1 MILIIKKLRK
11 WSVRFLRKRN
21 KLCTRHRFL
30 FTPLYQFIGVLFG
43 ALFFVACNPVD
54 TVEEA
59 GKTTQQKSSEPLSGE
74 VVTLPGFEVELLY
87 EVPLDTQGTWVRL
100 AMDDQGR
107 MVASD
112 QYDKGMYWID
122 IIENEES
129 GTRVEV
135 QKMNHSITGA
145 QGLTWFKGS
154 LYANVRGEGMY
165 RMTDTEGDGIL
176 NEITFLEGPQS
187 PTEHGNHALVP
198 MSDGSGMY
206 VVNGNH
212 TPPPVKYKSQ
222 VSNWVEDILLP
233 RQWDA
238 QGHAAGMMAP
248 GGYVATVDEN
258 AENWNVLSVGYRN
271 QYDLAIHPNGEL
283 FTFDSDMEW
292 DLGMPWYRPTR
303 VLHVVSGSDYG
314 WRSGSGKWKAFYEDT
329 HPSVLDVGPSSPT
342 GVLFGTG
349 AHFPEKYQ
357 KALFGLDWTYGI
369 IYAFHLEPRGAT
381 YTATAEQ
388 FLSGQ
393 PLAVVDALIGKD
405 GAMYFITG
413 GWSNETK
420 LYRVTYTGAES
431 TGTVEYEENPD
442 AKAARVLRHQLESF
456 HGKVD
461 PEAIPTAWPHLASE
475 DRFIRNAARVTIEFQ
490 PASQWID
497 RARAELRPQAVIASA
512 VALARTND
520 STYKEDAYGLLM
532 GLDFSTLQPMGKLG
546 YLRALALTFMRLGSP
561 DEKQRWYLANRLIRA
576 LPDKDERVNVE
587 LVRLLVHLEDGRVI
601 EPALDLILYSTN
613 PEPPD
618 WGDIIKRNNGYGGTI
633 QQMLDRPPPINKL
646 EYLFMLRNLKAG
658 WSISQY
664 KTYFTEINQA
674 ADAMGGQSYWGFLG
688 RMRDN
693 ALQDVPDSVR
703 HDLEKIIS
711 TPIAKGPPFEV
722 LPVVGPGKEW
732 TVENALKAVDTPGQ
746 KKDFILGRN
755 AYFAVGCASC
765 HRFDGFGG
773 NIGPDLGSVGNR
785 FSTRKILEDIIH
797 PSKTISDLYGSKR
810 VTLTN
815 GRILEGLVVRE
826 GNVVKVYSRTPDQA
840 PHIILSKEV
849 ESIEA
854 VPVSQMPPGL
864 VNPLNA
870 DELRSLIA
878 YLQSGGNSDH
888 SVFK

>member
-1 MILIIKKLRK
+1 MDRKKLYYK
-11 WSVRFLRKRN
+11 GFVFSKFSLLSIAVF
-21 KLCTRHRFL
+21 
-30 FTPLYQFIGVLFG
+30 FI
-43 ALFFVACNPVD
+43 AFFFEACKPVD
-54 TVEEA
+54 SVEETE
-59 GKTTQQKSSEPLSGE
+59 KTTEQRSSEALSGE
-74 VVTLPGFEVELLY
+74 VITLPGFEVELLY
-87 EVPLDTQGTWVRL
+87 EVPLETQGTWVRL

-122 IIENEES
+122 VIEDEAGS
-129 GTRVEV
+129 TRVQV

-145 QGLTWFKGS
+145 QGLTWFKGR
-154 LYANVRGEGMY
+154 LYANVRGEGLY
-165 RMTDTEGDGIL
+165 RMSDTEGDGIL

-212 TPPPVKYKSQ
+212 TPPPVKTKSQ
-222 VSNWVEDILLP
+222 VPNWNEDILLS

-238 QGHAAGMMAP
+238 QGHAAGIMAP

-258 AENWNVLSVGYRN
+258 AQNWNVLSVGYRN
-271 QYDLAIHPNGEL
+271 HYDLAIHPNGEL

-314 WRSGSGKWKAFYEDT
+314 WRSGSGKWKAFYEDS

-349 AHFPEKYQ
+349 ARFPEKYQ

-369 IYAFHLEPRGAT
+369 IYAFHLEPEGAS
-381 YTATAEQ
+381 YTATAEE

-413 GWSNETK
+413 GWSNVTR
-420 LYRVTYTGAES
+420 LYRVTYTGEES
-431 TGTVEYEENPD
+431 TAPVEYKENSD
-442 AKAARVLRHQLESF
+442 AEAARALRHRLESF

-461 PEAIPTAWPHLASE
+461 PEAVPAAWPHLASE
-475 DRFIRNAARVTIEFQ
+475 DRFIRNAARVAIEFQ
-490 PASQWID
+490 PVSQWID
-497 RARAELRPQAVIASA
+497 RARIELRPQAVITSA
-512 VALARTND
+512 VALARTNE
-520 STYKEDAYGLLM
+520 SAYKEDAIGLLM
-532 GLDFSTLQPMGKLG
+532 GLDFSALDSMEKLG

-561 DEKQRWYLANRLIRA
+561 DRKDGWYLANRLMRA

-587 LVRLLVHLEDGRVI
+587 LVRLLIYLEDGRVI
-601 EPALDLILYSTN
+601 GPALDLIQHSKD

-618 WGDIIKRNNGYGGTI
+618 WGDVIKRNNRYGGTI
-633 QQMLDRPPPINKL
+633 RQMLDQPPPINQL
-646 EYLFMLRNLKAG
+646 EYLFMLRNQKEG
-658 WSISQY
+658 WSISRY
-664 KTYFTEINQA
+664 ETYFSLINEA
-674 ADAMGGQSYWGFLG
+674 GDAMGGESYWGFLE
-688 RMRDN
+688 RMREK
-693 ALQDVPDSVR
+693 ALLNVTDSVR
-703 HDLEKIIS
+703 LALSDLIS
-711 TPIAKGPPFEV
+711 VPIAKGPPFDV
-722 LPVVGPGKEW
+722 TSVTGPGKEW
-732 TVENALKAVDTPGQ
+732 TVDNALETVNAPEG
-746 KKDFILGRN
+746 KKDFKLGRN

-765 HRFDGFGG
+765 HRFDGLGG

-785 FSTRKILEDIIH
+785 FSTQKILEDIIH
-797 PSKTISDLYGSKR
+797 PSKTISDLYGSMR
-810 VTLTN
+810 VTLTS
-815 GRILEGLVVRE
+815 GRSIEGLVVEEE
-826 GNVVKVYSRTPDQA
+826 GVVKVYSRNPDQA
-840 PHIILSKEV
+840 PHVIPSMEV

-864 VNPLNA
+864 INPLNA

-878 YLQSGGNSDH
+878 YLQSGGDPDDA
-888 SVFK
+888 VFKSK